1 MRISPSPIAW
11 PVTVFLTA
19 LAAFFTLTLWA
30 AVGERPGWDHGLLEL
45 ALEHRSAALREAMLA
60 LAQASAAPGAAIVA
74 ACIAAWLLLRRRLAD
89 ALFFALAVAG
99 AGVLSSAFK
108 ALFREARPEL
118 TEPLGPASGFA
129 YPSGHAMSTMAI
141 LAAALALARWRG
153 PRLAILVIGGL
164 LVASV
169 GASRVVLAAHYPSD
183 VLAGWSASIA
193 WVAGLYAVTVR
204 WPAILTGP
212 LYHHGLGRRLQE
224 KRP

>member
-1 MRISPSPIAW
+1 MRIPPSLNARPT
-11 PVTVFLTA
+11 TVSLTA
-19 LAAFFTLTLWA
+19 LAAFLALTIWA
-30 AVGERPGWDHGLLEL
+30 AVGERPAWDHGLLEL

-141 LAAALALARWRG
+141 LAAAVTLARWRG
-153 PRLAILVIGGL
+153 PRLAILVVGGL
-164 LVASV
+164 LVAGV
-169 GASRVVLAAHYPSD
+169 GASRIVLVAHYPSD

-204 WPAILTGP
+204 WPAIFTGP
-212 LYHHGLGRRLQE
+212 LYHHGPGRLQE
-224 KRP
+224 KGP